1 MKMKDLLVL
10 LGFLK
15 VVTGLFLFVDG
26 IFLHLISFKYP
37 DQIAFLDPYVNH
49 WLIGVVFIILG
60 AYAMKVG
67 SK

>member
-1 MKMKDLLVL
+1 MKDLLVL

-37 DQIAFLDPYVNH
+37 DQLAFLDPYINH
-49 WLIGVVFIILG
+49 WLIGLVFMILG
-60 AYAMKVG
+60 VYAMWVG